1 MNLRFMSVIIGIL
14 ILLLSLCSCEDLP
27 SSREVHYVDSLNNV
41 SYKERY
47 TNIVESSNKALQAFN
62 MCSMYSRGKAEA
74 YNNLA
79 FTYFMKMNF
88 EKAEDLYNSVG
99 SISKNEIELLIADI
113 GLMKIYQ
120 RTAMNEAF
128 YKKRNDA
135 KKRMRRIDQDSYVNM
150 RPHDVER
157 YNYACSDFYIT
168 SAIYY
173 YYLRQREEAVSS
185 INAINSKWL
194 ATDSCQWMY
203 YHYLKGS
210 ASLCS
215 GSTTDEQELN
225 CFDELY
231 MAWKAASLQKVI
243 YFEANGLQSISDM
256 LAAKNSYQY
265 FVARRGYRLAEMNI
279 PVDSIMPLR
288 MAQRSLDIFSKYQDP
303 YQVAGS
309 LVTIAK
315 YYNIHGLYA
324 NAYKVLAKALNLVNQ
339 HHQKYY
345 HHKNP
350 SELLLPFA
358 PNDTVNR
365 ELRWINSERSKT
377 VPEWLLSIREQLSVT
392 YAGLGN
398 KIASDYNRNA
408 YLDILN
414 YTRQDK
420 LLENRYKAL
429 REELHKLNAI
439 FIITLLGTALVILL
453 LWRFNKYAREKD
465 SQHNALLK
473 YLLDEC
479 RHITT
484 YSAEEASAKMEN
496 LRQINHKN
504 KDDITI
510 RRIQMPY
517 VAWVIDNRKALMQL
531 SEEQDR
537 LDKEKYLSQQ
547 HLIENKRQNITK
559 KTCLSI
565 VNSINPYID
574 RIVNEVHKLRS
585 DQYDNQN
592 DVRKE
597 RLQYIDEL
605 VTTINDY
612 NDILSQ
618 WIKMRQGSISLN
630 IESFELNELFALI
643 KKGRRTFEMK
653 SQNLI
658 IDDTDAIVK
667 ADKSLTLFMINTLT
681 ENARKYTPEGGS
693 VHVYADSTDK
703 YVEISVEDTGRGLS
717 SDDISKILG
726 KKVYDSSVIGLKDGD
741 NIDSLKKAKGSGF
754 GLMNC
759 KGVIEKYR
767 KTNPLFDVCLF
778 GIESTLGKGS
788 RFFFRIPKG
797 IKRTLII
804 FCCLFFSF
812 ALQSCHHEDEMKEKD
827 VTIDSIAKIEKQPG
841 FELLLNKASRYA
853 DLTYFSNV
861 YRHHKQALL
870 YADSAIACLNAH
882 YKKYSKHPKYFM
894 KLVGDGTPAE
904 IEWWNRM
911 YDSDFH
917 IILDVRNEAAVAFLA
932 LKELDGYEY
941 NNDVY
946 TSLYKLLGEDKS
958 IGEYCRHLQRSATN
972 KTVELFICFVLIIIS
987 FVAYYFFFVR
997 KRLTNRMN
1005 MEQVFIINEL
1015 ILKTSLQSCSNT
1027 EDDTGEMEKE
1037 KFRNIEDRVMS
1048 IPKNIVD
1055 TIFDAINELVPI
1067 ERMGMAIFS
1076 NMMKEPAFVCN
1087 PELIEM
1093 PEGINHVYE
1102 NHRLLSEGNKLFLP
1116 LLVDVGDEQNCVGA
1130 LYLELRRGIDIGTDI
1145 LLIQLVAEYMAIV
1158 VMNSILNVA
1167 SDYQNIEWVKEDINK
1182 SRYEEGLLHVQNMV
1196 LDNCL
1201 STIKHETIYYPNK
1214 IKQIVTQLI
1223 NGNDSD
1229 MKSENIETIGELTD
1243 YYRGV
1248 FTILYSCAARQLD
1261 EVTFRRSVIDVTEL
1275 SSYALKYFRKKNR
1288 YGDDVTFHVEAIKG
1302 EIIGDII
1309 LLHFMLENLI
1319 NESLLYELPG
1329 NLILKIKDDGDYIRF
1344 EFIDTRRSFSINE
1357 LNKMFYPK
1365 MDRIEYMICRQIIRE
1380 HDEYAGS
1387 RGCRIN
1393 AEPYTGGGFTIYFT
1407 LTKSTVKYG
1416 RNKI

>member
-1 MNLRFMSVIIGIL
+1 MSVIMGIL

-27 SSREVHYVDSLNNV
+27 SSREVHYVDSLNSI

-47 TNIVESSNKALQAFN
+47 INIIESSNKALQAYN
-62 MCSMYSRGKAEA
+62 ACDLYSRGKAEA
-74 YNNLA
+74 CNNLA

-88 EKAEDLYNSVG
+88 EKAEQLYNKVG
-99 SISKNEIELLIADI
+99 SLSKNEIELLIADI

-128 YKKRNDA
+128 YKKHNDA
-135 KKRMRRIDQDSYVNM
+135 KKRMRRIDQDSYINM
-150 RPHDVER
+150 RPHDVVR
-157 YNYACSDFYIT
+157 YNYACSEFYIT

-173 YYLRQREEAVSS
+173 YYLQQREEAISS
-185 INAINSKWL
+185 INSVNFKWL

-210 ASLCS
+210 AFLCS
-215 GSTTDEQELN
+215 GSTVDEQNLS

-256 LAAKNSYQY
+256 LAAKDSYQF
-265 FVARRGYRLAEMNI
+265 FVGRRGYRLVEMNI
-279 PVDSIMPLR
+279 PVDSLMPLR
-288 MAQRSLDIFSKYQDP
+288 MAQRSLDIFNKYQDP

-315 YYNIHGLYA
+315 YYNIHGLYT
-324 NAYKVLAKALNLVNQ
+324 NAYQVLVKALSLVNQ

-345 HHKNP
+345 HHKKS
-350 SELLLPFA
+350 SEQLLPFA

-365 ELRWINSERSKT
+365 ELHWINSERSKT

-392 YAGLGN
+392 YAGMGN
-398 KIASDYNRNA
+398 KVASDYNRNA

-420 LLENRYKAL
+420 QLQNRYKAL
-429 REELHKLNAI
+429 REELHKLNVI
-439 FIITLLGTALVILL
+439 FIVTLLGTALVILL

-465 SQHNALLK
+465 VQHNALLK

-484 YSAEEASAKMEN
+484 YSAEEASNKMEA
-496 LRQINHKN
+496 LLQVDHKN

-531 SEEQDR
+531 SEEQNR

-547 HLIENKRQNITK
+547 HIIENKRQNVTK

-574 RIVNEVHKLRS
+574 RIVNEVHKLKS
-585 DQYDNQN
+585 DQYGDMEGIRQA
-592 DVRKE
+592 

-612 NDILSQ
+612 NDILTQ
-618 WIKMRQGSISLN
+618 WIKMRQGSISLV
-630 IESFELNELFALI
+630 IENFELNELFILI

-658 IDDTDAIVK
+658 IDETDTIVK

-681 ENARKYTPEGGS
+681 ENARKYTPEGGNI
-693 VHVYADSTDK
+693 HVCAKVTDK

-717 SDDISKILG
+717 SDDINRILG
-726 KKVYDSSVIGLKDGD
+726 KKVYDSSVIGLKDGED
-741 NIDSLKKAKGSGF
+741 TDLLRKAKGSGF

-759 KGVIEKYR
+759 KGIIEKYR
-767 KTNPLFDVCLF
+767 KTNPLFVDICLF

-797 IKRTLII
+797 IKKTLMI
-804 FCCLFFSF
+804 FCCMLFSF
-812 ALQSCHHEDEMKEKD
+812 AVQSCHYEDEMKEKGAA
-827 VTIDSIAKIEKQPG
+827 IDSIAKIEKQPG

-861 YRHHKQALL
+861 YRHHRQALL
-870 YADSAIACLNAH
+870 YADSAITCLNAH
-882 YKKYSKHPKYFM
+882 YKKYSKRPRYFM

-917 IILDVRNEAAVAFLA
+917 VILDVRNEAAIAYLA
-932 LKELDGYEY
+932 LKELDGYKY
-941 NNDVY
+941 NNDAY

-958 IGEYCRHLQRSATN
+958 IGEYCRHLQRSTTN

-997 KRLTNRMN
+997 KRLVNRMN
-1005 MEQVFIINEL
+1005 MEQVFTINEL
-1015 ILKTSLQSCSNT
+1015 ILKTTLQSFPNT
-1027 EDDTGEMEKE
+1027 IDNLEEFKTG
-1037 KFRNIEDRVMS
+1037 KFKNVEERVMS
-1048 IPKNIVD
+1048 IPKRIVN
-1055 TIFDAINELVPI
+1055 TIFDAMNELVPI
-1067 ERMGMAIFS
+1067 ERIGIAIFN

-1093 PEGINHVYE
+1093 PDGIKDVYE
-1102 NHRLLSEGNKLFLP
+1102 NHRLLFEGNKLFLP
-1116 LLVDVGDEQNCVGA
+1116 LLVDVVDGQNCVGA
-1130 LYLELRRGIDIGTDI
+1130 LYLELRPGINIGTDI
-1145 LLIQLVAEYMAIV
+1145 LLVQLVAEYMAIV

-1182 SRYEEGLLHVQNMV
+1182 SQYEESLLHVQNMV

-1214 IKQIVTQLI
+1214 IKQIVAQLI
-1223 NGNDSD
+1223 NSDGLD
-1229 MKSENIETIGELTD
+1229 MKQESIDTIGELTD
-1243 YYRGV
+1243 YYRGI

-1261 EVTFRRSVIDVTEL
+1261 EVTFRRSVINVAEL
-1275 SSYALKYFRKKNR
+1275 SNYALKYFQKKNR
-1288 YGDDVTFHVEAIKG
+1288 YGNDVRFRVEAIEG

-1319 NESLLYELPG
+1319 NESLQHELRG
-1329 NLILKIKDDGDYIRF
+1329 NLILNVKDDGDYIRF
-1344 EFIDTRRSFSINE
+1344 EFIDTRRSFSISE
-1357 LNKMFYPK
+1357 LNKMFYPQI
-1365 MDRIEYMICRQIIRE
+1365 DRIEYLICRQIIRE
-1380 HDEYAGS
+1380 HDEYAGR

-1393 AEPYTGGGFTIYFT
+1393 AEPYNGGGFTIYFT
-1407 LTKSTVKYG
+1407 LIKSTIKYG

>member
-1 MNLRFMSVIIGIL
+1 MNLRSMSFIMGIL

-27 SSREVHYVDSLNNV
+27 SSREVHYVDSLNNI
-41 SYKERY
+41 SYKDRY
-47 TNIVESSNKALQAFN
+47 INIVESSNKALKAYSV
-62 MCSMYSRGKAEA
+62 CRMYSRGKAEA
-74 YNNLA
+74 CNNLA

-88 EKAEDLYNSVG
+88 EKAEDLYNTVG

-135 KKRMRRIDQDSYVNM
+135 KKRMRHIDQDSYVNM

-173 YYLRQREEAVSS
+173 YYLRQHEEAVSS
-185 INAINSKWL
+185 INAVNSKWL

-215 GSTTDEQELN
+215 GTTADEQKLN

-231 MAWKAASLQKVI
+231 MTWKAASLQKVI

-256 LAAKNSYQY
+256 LAARNSYQY
-265 FVARRGYRLAEMNI
+265 FVIRRGYRLAEMNI
-279 PVDSIMPLR
+279 RIDSIMPLH
-288 MAQRSLDIFSKYQDP
+288 MAQRSLDIFNKYQDP

-315 YYNIHGLYA
+315 YYNIHGLYTD
-324 NAYKVLAKALNLVNQ
+324 AYQILVKALNLVNQ
-339 HHQKYY
+339 HHQRYY

-365 ELRWINSERSKT
+365 ELHWINSERSKT

-484 YSAEEASAKMEN
+484 YSAEEASAKMKD
-496 LRQINHKN
+496 LLQINHKN

-517 VAWVIDNRKALMQL
+517 LAWVIDNRKALMQL

-574 RIVNEVHKLRS
+574 RIVNEVYKLRA
-585 DQYDNQN
+585 DQYGDQ
-592 DVRKE
+592 DEVRKE
-597 RLQYIDEL
+597 RLEYIDEL

-681 ENARKYTPEGGS
+681 ENARKYTSEGGR
-693 VHVYADSTDK
+693 VHVCAELTDK
-703 YVEISVEDTGRGLS
+703 YVEISVEDTGCGLS
-717 SDDISKILG
+717 SDDIDKILG
-726 KKVYDSSVIGLKDGD
+726 KKVYDSSFIGLKDAE
-741 NIDSLKKAKGSGF
+741 NIDSFKKAKGSGF
-754 GLMNC
+754 GLINC
-759 KGVIEKYR
+759 KGIIEKYR

-827 VTIDSIAKIEKQPG
+827 AAIDSIAKIEKQPG
-841 FELLLNKASRYA
+841 FELLLNKASQYA

-861 YRHHKQALL
+861 YKHHRQALL

-882 YKKYSKHPKYFM
+882 YKKYSKRPKYFM

-917 IILDVRNEAAVAFLA
+917 VVLDIRNEAAIAFLA
-932 LKELDGYEY
+932 LKELDEYEY
-941 NNDVY
+941 NNDAY

-987 FVAYYFFFVR
+987 SLAYYFFFVR
-997 KRLTNRMN
+997 KRLINRMN
-1005 MEQVFIINEL
+1005 MEQVFTINEL
-1015 ILKTSLQSCSNT
+1015 ILKTSLQSFPNADNDK
-1027 EDDTGEMEKE
+1027 EEAEKE
-1037 KFRNIEDRVMS
+1037 KYRNIEDRVMS
-1048 IPKNIVD
+1048 IPKSIVN
-1055 TIFDAINELVPI
+1055 TIFDAMNELVPI
-1067 ERMGMAIFS
+1067 ERIGMAIFS
-1076 NMMKEPAFVCN
+1076 NMIKEPAFVCN
-1087 PELIEM
+1087 PEWTEM
-1093 PEGINHVYE
+1093 PEGIKHVYE
-1102 NHRLLSEGNKLFLP
+1102 NHRLLSEGNRLFLP
-1116 LLVDVGDEQNCVGA
+1116 LLVDVADEQNCVGA
-1130 LYLELRRGIDIGTDI
+1130 LYLELRPGIDIGTDI
-1145 LLIQLVAEYMAIV
+1145 LLIQLIAEYMAIV

-1167 SDYQNIEWVKEDINK
+1167 SDYRNIEWVKEDLNK

-1243 YYRGV
+1243 YYRGI

-1261 EVTFRRSVIDVTEL
+1261 EVTFRRSTINVAEL
-1275 SSYALKYFRKKNR
+1275 SNYALKYFRKKNK
-1288 YGDDVTFHVEAIKG
+1288 YGNDVTFYVEAIEG

-1319 NESLLYELPG
+1319 NESLQYELSG
-1329 NLILKIKDDGDYIRF
+1329 NLIFNIKI
-1344 EFIDTRRSFSINE
+1344 
-1357 LNKMFYPK
+1357 
-1365 MDRIEYMICRQIIRE
+1365 
-1380 HDEYAGS
+1380 
-1387 RGCRIN
+1387 
-1393 AEPYTGGGFTIYFT
+1393 
-1407 LTKSTVKYG
+1407 G
-1416 RNKI
+1416 RAHV